1 MQSSPAFLPFSPST
15 AFHGQR
21 LNAPAPR
28 AQRPALHS
36 HGSVVKAVAAKP
48 KTESARKL
56 SRVEGLKTA
65 SKQLRYPLP
74 EQLANDEIFISETA
88 IQIMKFHGSYQ
99 QDDREARAPGMQ
111 KKFQFMLRLK
121 MPAGDFPASIYQVL
135 DDIATQYGNNTLR
148 ATTRCAWQIHGVLK
162 ANLKNVF
169 SSIMNAGG
177 SCVGACGD
185 LSRNVMCTPAPFVD
199 PLYSHA
205 RFVSRMLGELFAPQT
220 GAFSEIWLDGEKAA
234 TLEFWKKDLDMDKV
248 REIMRYDNGNGMV
261 FNGHEEP
268 IYGETYLPRKFK
280 IGVTV
285 PGDNSID
292 IYTQDIGVV
301 CVPDNTGKVIGYNI
315 IVGGGM
321 GRSHRKESTF
331 ARTGDHLGYV
341 AADKLW
347 EALKAIVATQRD
359 HGNRSVRLNARMK
372 YLVDRLGIDAFR
384 SLVESYFGE
393 SFEPFR
399 ELKPWKYEDWLGW
412 HEQGD
417 GNLFLGLF
425 IENGRIKDAGDF
437 RLRTALR
444 RIIDAYEF
452 DLVVTPNQNII
463 LKNITPDQKDGIEAI
478 LKEHSVKLAEEYDDN
493 HRISMACPA
502 LPLCGLAVAEAER
515 FMPSVVARMNTLFQ
529 KHGITSPITMRMTG
543 CPNGCARPYMAELGF
558 VGSGPKTY
566 QMWLGGSANQTR
578 LAFTYLEKVKE
589 HDFEKTLSPLLTMYT
604 SKRKM
609 EETFGDFCDRMGKSE
624 LLAYSESLNNMTSV
638 IETSAG
644 ETPVKETS
652 ASKANLNTKLAE
664 PSTSPYEV
672 KLESKDRRVTVL
684 RGVTKITVLG
694 SNGEEQ
700 QPAAVQDDPLPSK
713 ESSKASS
720 TVEQKKVAQKKKPR
734 PRLTVS
740 DEIMERLKNIAA
752 LRDMSASN
760 VADEIISTYLAGV
773 EDEDVAMEE

>member
-1 MQSSPAFLPFSPST
+1 
-15 AFHGQR
+15 
-21 LNAPAPR
+21 
-28 AQRPALHS
+28 
-36 HGSVVKAVAAKP
+36 
-48 KTESARKL
+48 
-56 SRVEGLKTA
+56 
-65 SKQLRYPLP
+65 
-74 EQLANDEIFISETA
+74 
-88 IQIMKFHGSYQ
+88 MKFHGSYQ
-99 QDDREARAPGMQ
+99 QDDRDARTHGMG
-111 KKFQFMLRLK
+111 KKYQFMLRLK
-121 MPAGDFPASIYQVL
+121 MPAGDFPASMYKVL
-135 DDIATQYGNNTLR
+135 DDIATKYGNNTLR
-148 ATTRCAWQIHGVLK
+148 ATTRCAWQVHGVLK
-162 ANLKNVF
+162 ANLKTVF

-185 LSRNVMCTPAPFVD
+185 LSRNVMCTPAPFTNA
-199 PLYSHA
+199 LYSNA

-301 CVPDNTGKVIGYNI
+301 CVPDRTGKVIGYNI

-331 ARTGDHLGYV
+331 PRIGDHLGYV

-393 SFEPFR
+393 PFEPFR

-437 RLRTALR
+437 KLRTALR

-478 LKEHSVKLAEEYDDN
+478 LKEHSVKLADEYDDN

-502 LPLCGLAVAEAER
+502 LPLCGLAVTEAER
-515 FMPSVVARMNTLFQ
+515 VMPSVVERMNQLFA
-529 KHGITSPITMRMTG
+529 KHEITTPITMRMTG
-543 CPNGCARPYMAELGF
+543 CPNGCARPYMAEIGF
-558 VGSGPKTY
+558 VGSAMNTY
-566 QMWLGGSANQTR
+566 QLWLGGAANQTR

-589 HDFEKTLSPLLTMYT
+589 SEIENVLSPLLIMYT
-604 SKRKM
+604 SKRKKG
-609 EETFGDFCDRMGKSE
+609 ESFGDFCDRMGKAE
-624 LLAYSESLNNMTSV
+624 LLAYSESFQNTAIAVNSTV
-638 IETSAG
+638 VQTPVTVAPG
-644 ETPVKETS
+644 KKETPVAKTV
-652 ASKANLNTKLAE
+652 KN
-664 PSTSPYEV
+664 PSTLPFEV
-672 KLESKDRRVTVL
+672 KLNSSPNAKVTVA
-684 RGVTKITVLG
+684 RGPAKITVLDSSG
-694 SNGEEQ
+694 QEEHASVKRDTSA
-700 QPAAVQDDPLPSK
+700 PAITTQEVSQK
-713 ESSKASS
+713 ESSGA
-720 TVEQKKVAQKKKPR
+720 TPTAEQKATRAKKGKKSR

-760 VADEIISTYLAGV
+760 VADEIISTYLSGV
-773 EDEDVAMEE
+773 DDEDVGVDNE